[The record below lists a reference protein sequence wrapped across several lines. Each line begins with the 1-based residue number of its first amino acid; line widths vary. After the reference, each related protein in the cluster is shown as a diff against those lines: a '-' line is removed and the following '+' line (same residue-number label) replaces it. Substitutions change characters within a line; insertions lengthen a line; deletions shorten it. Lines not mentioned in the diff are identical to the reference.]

1 MGSLEDVIL
10 PLSMLKLLLSASTRT
25 GRFHE
30 RRHWDCT
37 IVISYSG
44 TGMYLHPPGEEVPV
58 DIHINDLR
66 EEVEMSVGALINAN
80 LKCSYV
86 LQSAASNSLL

>member
-1 MGSLEDVIL
+1 
-10 PLSMLKLLLSASTRT
+10 
-25 GRFHE
+25 
-30 RRHWDCT
+30 
-37 IVISYSG
+37 
-44 TGMYLHPPGEEVPV
+44 MYLHPPGEEVPV

-86 LQSAASNSLL
+86 LQSAASDSLL